1 MGEKEEHDEMQQ
13 NVCVS
18 MLRNI
23 VRRSHKISNDSFNFL
38 EIFDTISSHNFP
50 PFFPVPARIVFPFQE
65 ILFIPGSVTKN
76 CNTNTSAKEEEVY
89 DSSVFLDIGN
99 GHTRRRAQENM
110 EINRSLIGHSHRSIF
125 RKTCKKFSWQRNL
138 FISFSLFF

>member
-38 EIFDTISSHNFP
+38 EIFDTISSHNFRRF
-50 PFFPVPARIVFPFQE
+50 FFPVSERIVFPFQE
-65 ILFIPGSVTKN
+65 ILFITGSVTNNWISVTDNFGELGKVW
-76 CNTNTSAKEEEVY
+76 NTCR
-89 DSSVFLDIGN
+89 VFLV
-99 GHTRRRAQENM
+99 ENF
-110 EINRSLIGHSHRSIF
+110 EAVF
-125 RKTCKKFSWQRNL
+125 
-138 FISFSLFF
+138 FISNINFSSNQFFANKIVSICLSKFYKLMLNIS

>member
-38 EIFDTISSHNFP
+38 EIFDTISSHNFRR
-50 PFFPVPARIVFPFQE
+50 FFF
-65 ILFIPGSVTKN
+65 LFLNESYSHSKRS
-76 CNTNTSAKEEEVY
+76 CLL
-89 DSSVFLDIGN
+89 LDP
-99 GHTRRRAQENM
+99 
-110 EINRSLIGHSHRSIF
+110 
-125 RKTCKKFSWQRNL
+125 
-138 FISFSLFF
+138 